1 MEGAA
6 RVAEV
11 SATADGDRLFERD
24 RNGIARPAL
33 DIRVS
38 NYTEKIIHF
47 LARRSWSGMT
57 NKQGTRVSA

>member
-6 RVAEV
+6 GVAEA

-33 DIRVS
+33 DTRVS
-38 NYTEKIIHF
+38 NSNGKIIYL
-47 LARRSWSGMT
+47 LARRSSSDML
-57 NKQGTRVSA
+57 NKFA